1 MIARIDDTTQALVVY
16 IRVHDSICNALK
28 TRLNWSKNV
37 IEERDALWQIIL
49 GSMDTVFC
57 VYASLSLWMELNLWS
72 NPNALLSP
80 NLFNLL
86 SDDNSIPAGG
96 KKSKETAHNMFNKF
110 FQNVRL
116 YWCRAARDATLDSH
130 SIRKFAATHARRSG
144 CSKDDKDIQGCWKS
158 KA

>member
-49 GSMDTVFC
+49 GLMDTAFC
-57 VYASLSLWMELNLWS
+57 VYASLSLWMELNLRS
-72 NPNALLSP
+72 SPNALLSP
-80 NLFNLL
+80 YLFNLL
-86 SDDNSIPAGG
+86 SDDNSIPTGA
-96 KKSKETAHNMFNKF
+96 KKSKKTAHNMFNKF

-116 YWCRAARDATLDSH
+116 YWR
-130 SIRKFAATHARRSG
+130 RRSRSRCDPG
-144 CSKDDKDIQGCWKS
+144 
-158 KA
+158 